1 MEWIGGVDGHLRLLD
16 QTLLPIDVCFIDC
29 MDITTVHEAIRS
41 LRVRG
46 APAIGITAAMGVLV
60 GLKNIPSGTSLKK
73 HYEDTDNYLRTSRPT
88 AVNLFWALDRMK
100 RKFIEVADLPD
111 QRTILSILLDEA
123 LLIEKED
130 RAMCQSIGKIGANLV
145 QDGFGILTHCNTG
158 GLATAAYGT
167 ALSVIFTAYEQGKS
181 IHVFCDET
189 RPLMQGARLTSWEL
203 LQAGIPA
210 TLICDSMAAQVMKEG
225 KINMV
230 IVGADRIAANGDSA
244 NKIGTYGLSVLAHA
258 HNIPFYVAAP
268 SSTFDL
274 TLKDGSGIPIE
285 QRNPKE
291 ITEPFGKQVAPTGVS
306 VYNPAFD
313 VSPAHLITGIITE
326 KSLITPV
333 NAKNI
338 KNSL

>member
-29 MDITTVHEAIRS
+29 MDITKVHEAIRS

-291 ITEPFGKQVAPTGVS
+291 ITEPFGKQVAPTGIS

>member
-1 MEWIGGVDGHLRLLD
+1 MEWIGGIDGHLRLLD

-29 MDITTVHEAIRS
+29 MDIATVHEAIRS

-60 GLKNIPSGTSLKK
+60 GLKNIPSGTSIKK

-100 RKFIEVADLPD
+100 RKFIEIADTPD
-111 QRTILSILLDEA
+111 QRTILSILLEEA

-258 HNIPFYVAAP
+258 HKIPFYVAAP

-291 ITEPFGKQVAPTGVS
+291 ITEPFGKQVAPIGVS

>member
-1 MEWIGGVDGHLRLLD
+1 
-16 QTLLPIDVCFIDC
+16 
-29 MDITTVHEAIRS
+29 
-41 LRVRG
+41 
-46 APAIGITAAMGVLV
+46 
-60 GLKNIPSGTSLKK
+60 
-73 HYEDTDNYLRTSRPT
+73 
-88 AVNLFWALDRMK
+88 
-100 RKFIEVADLPD
+100 
-111 QRTILSILLDEA
+111 
-123 LLIEKED
+123 
-130 RAMCQSIGKIGANLV
+130 
-145 QDGFGILTHCNTG
+145 
-158 GLATAAYGT
+158 
-167 ALSVIFTAYEQGKS
+167 
-181 IHVFCDET
+181 
-189 RPLMQGARLTSWEL
+189 MQGARLTSWEL

-258 HNIPFYVAAP
+258 HKIPFYVAAP

-291 ITEPFGKQVAPTGVS
+291 ITEPFGKQVAPIGVS

>member
-1 MEWIGGVDGHLRLLD
+1 MEWIGGIDGHLRLLD
-16 QTLLPIDVCFIDC
+16 QTFLPIDICFIDC
-29 MDITTVHEAIRS
+29 MDIATVHEAIRS

-60 GLKNIPSGTSLKK
+60 GLKNIPSGTSIKK

-100 RKFIEVADLPD
+100 RKFIEIADLPD
-111 QRTILSILLDEA
+111 QRTILSILLEEA

-230 IVGADRIAANGDSA
+230 IVGADRIATNGDSA

-258 HNIPFYVAAP
+258 HKIPFYVAAP

-274 TLKDGSGIPIE
+274 SIEDGSGIPIE

-291 ITEPFGKQVAPTGVS
+291 ITAPFGKQVAPTGVS

-326 KSLITPV
+326 KSLISPV

>member
-1 MEWIGGVDGHLRLLD
+1 MEWIGGIDGHLRLLD

-60 GLKNIPSGTSLKK
+60 GLKHIPSGTSLKK

-100 RKFIEVADLPD
+100 RKFIEIADLPD
-111 QRTILSILLDEA
+111 QRNILSILLEEA

>member
-1 MEWIGGVDGHLRLLD
+1 MEWIGGIDGHLRLLD

-60 GLKNIPSGTSLKK
+60 GLKNIPPGTSLKK

-100 RKFIEVADLPD
+100 RKFIEIADLPD
-111 QRTILSILLDEA
+111 QRNILSILLEEA

-274 TLKDGSGIPIE
+274 SIEDGSGIPIE
-285 QRNPKE
+285 SRPE
-291 ITEPFGKQVAPTGVS
+291 LSPRIMES
-306 VYNPAFD
+306 VNLGF
-313 VSPAHLITGIITE
+313 V
-326 KSLITPV
+326 
-333 NAKNI
+333 
-338 KNSL
+338 